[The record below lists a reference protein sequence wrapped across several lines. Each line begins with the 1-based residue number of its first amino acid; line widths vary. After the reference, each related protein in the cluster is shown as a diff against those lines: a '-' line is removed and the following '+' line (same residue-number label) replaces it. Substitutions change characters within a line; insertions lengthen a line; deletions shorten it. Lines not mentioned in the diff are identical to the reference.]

1 MTHLLQDPPSDFTVR
16 PFTTTSQKAQF
27 GKTKLASP
35 EESGGISIFS
45 TGSRKSS
52 VENSPTKI
60 ETSVAEKNKK
70 ISLTN
75 LEGGLLVA
83 ISLSHTITDCLVIFR
98 HFSISFLHSIYK
110 NMTARSLK
118 IQPFICHFRK
128 ILYRKIV
135 QTGQFFL
142 S

>member
-1 MTHLLQDPPSDFTVR
+1 M
-16 PFTTTSQKAQF
+16 
-27 GKTKLASP
+27 KLASP

-70 ISLTN
+70 IFDES
-75 LEGGLLVA
+75 LLVA
-83 ISLSHTITDCLVIFR
+83 ISLSHTITDCLIIFR

-118 IQPFICHFRK
+118 I
-128 ILYRKIV
+128 
-135 QTGQFFL
+135 
-142 S
+142 